1 MPSRKLCTVLPL
13 LGVLAACSDDDDGGG
28 GGPPLGQTEFAATL
42 DRAQEVP
49 APITGTRVRVTV
61 TNRAPDDGT
70 FQTQV
75 WGGFHDGTFDLFD
88 AGSAASAALERLA
101 EDGDPDPLLPD
112 FAASGA
118 GTTQGLIRGELGGP
132 PGSLAPG
139 ETASRVF
146 ELDSS
151 LPENRF
157 FSYASMVI
165 PSNDAFVANDGPTAI
180 EIFDAGG
187 NFVATDF
194 TVAGGEVLDA
204 GTEVNDELPANT
216 AFFGQTTPDTGVPE
230 GGVVLAHPGFLA
242 PGMGGIL
249 DDPMFAGADF
259 TAVGYE
265 VLEFRFEELP
275 AGPAPVGLA
284 TVELT
289 SGDTLVEYTITA
301 SGLSGAANG
310 VHFHEG
316 APGVAGPV
324 VLNLTSTIELNA
336 DGEFRASGTMATPAG
351 FADALRAGDIYVNIH
366 TDLNPDGEIRGQV
379 TLDEAFSAML
389 SSAAEVPTP
398 IMGTGVR
405 VTVQNRAPALGTFQ
419 TPVWI
424 GFHDGSFDAFDS
436 GAAASTALE
445 RLAED
450 GDGGPLM
457 DEFVAQMGG
466 TTQALLAGRLGPE
479 PGPIAPGETVSR
491 VFRLDPDAMQSSFL
505 SYASMI
511 IPSNDAFVSEDDP
524 MAFQLFD
531 VGGSFMS
538 ADFTVPGSAALD
550 AGTEMN
556 DELPANTAFFGQT
569 TPDTGVD
576 EGGVVTAHPGFLA
589 VGMGGIL
596 DDPMFADADFTA
608 PGYELLEVRLTEAP
622 DADPATGVV
631 VAMLDAGE
639 TEIDFTV
646 VAHGLSGE
654 VTGMH
659 FHEGPPGVA
668 GPIVIDLTDTIQVN
682 EDGEM
687 VASGTKAVSPDFVQA
702 LRDGDI
708 YLNIHTALNP
718 AGEIRGQIDLTD

>member
-1 MPSRKLCTVLPL
+1 MRSPKLSIVLPL
-13 LGVLAACSDDDDGGG
+13 LGVLAACSDDDDSGG
-28 GGPPLGQTEFAATL
+28 GGPPLGQTEFAAAL

-101 EDGDPDPLLPD
+101 EDGNPDPLLAD
-112 FAASGA
+112 FTAAGV
-118 GTTQGLIRGELGGP
+118 GVTQGLIRGELGGE

-146 ELDSS
+146 ELNPA
-151 LPENRF
+151 LAENRF
-157 FSYASMVI
+157 FSYASQVI
-165 PSNDAFVANDGPTAI
+165 PSNDAFVANGDATAI

-194 TVAGGEVLDA
+194 TVTGGEVLDA

-230 GGVVLAHPGFLA
+230 GGVVTAHPGFLA

-249 DDPMFAGADF
+249 DDPRFASADF
-259 TAVGYE
+259 TAVGYQI
-265 VLEFRFEELP
+265 LEFRFEVLP

-284 TVELT
+284 AVELT
-289 SGDTLVEYTITA
+289 SSDTLVDYTITA

-316 APGVAGPV
+316 APGIAGPV

-351 FADALRAGDIYVNIH
+351 FVDALRAGDIYVNIH

-379 TLDEAFSAML
+379 TLDEAFSAAL
-389 SSAAEVPTP
+389 STNEEVPTP
-398 IMGTGVR
+398 LAGRGVR
-405 VTVQNRAPALGTFQ
+405 VTVRNRAPAFGTFQ

-424 GFHDGSFDAFDS
+424 GFHDGTFDVFDS
-436 GAAASTALE
+436 GAAASMSLE
-445 RLAED
+445 RFAED
-450 GDGGPLM
+450 GDFDPLI
-457 DEFVAQMGG
+457 DEFAAQMAG
-466 TTQALLAGRLGPE
+466 TTQGLLEGVLGPE
-479 PGPIAPGETVSR
+479 PGPIAPGETVTR
-491 VFRLDPDAMQSSFL
+491 VFRLDPDALTSAFL
-505 SYASMI
+505 SYGSMI

-524 MAFQLFD
+524 LGIAVFD
-531 VGGSFMS
+531 VGGVFQPV
-538 ADFTVPGSAALD
+538 DFTVPGSAALD
-550 AGTEMN
+550 AGTEVN

-576 EGGVVTAHPGFLA
+576 EGSVVAAHPGFLA
-589 VGMGGIL
+589 PGMGGIL

-608 PGYELLEVRLTEAP
+608 PGYELLEVSLAEEP
-622 DADPATGVV
+622 DSDPATGVV
-631 VAMLDAGE
+631 VAMLDAGD

-659 FHEGPPGVA
+659 FHEGAPGVA

-702 LRDGDI
+702 LRAGDI

-718 AGEIRGQIDLTD
+718 AGEIRGQIDATD